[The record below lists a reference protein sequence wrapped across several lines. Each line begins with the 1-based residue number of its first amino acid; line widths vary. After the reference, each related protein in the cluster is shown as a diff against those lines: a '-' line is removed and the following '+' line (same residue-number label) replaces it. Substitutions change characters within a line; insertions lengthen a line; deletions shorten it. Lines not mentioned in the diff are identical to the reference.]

1 MNITGDNGIYNSQTR
16 EGYSRNAAYNVMQH
30 DKQVK
35 ESNSKNLDEIE
46 FENIRYSKLQQ
57 ANKDEYIKDAKIYA
71 EETIN
76 ALSKNGKVSKEQFI
90 PKNTITA
97 MREMLEKFFSVL
109 DLNNDGYIDLNEN
122 TVYFHQNHRRKKCFT
137 YMPEQRW
144 FILATVA
151 TKNKEDKL
159 KQEQLRTAR
168 YEAQKEAR
176 RLELLKNQNTK

>member
-1 MNITGDNGIYNSQTR
+1 MSDKKANFFQTLKYKLSNCDLFGIKKRQIRNESKKSTPEFRQYLKREVVFLQSPDGLRFTGVAHLADLIKHAKHFHIYQ
-16 EGYSRNAAYNVMQH
+16 GYYVSFGALGY
-30 DKQVK
+30 
-35 ESNSKNLDEIE
+35 
-46 FENIRYSKLQQ
+46 
-57 ANKDEYIKDAKIYA
+57 EY
-71 EETIN
+71 E
-76 ALSKNGKVSKEQFI
+76 L
-90 PKNTITA
+90 
-97 MREMLEKFFSVL
+97 
-109 DLNNDGYIDLNEN
+109 DLNEN

-159 KQEQLRTAR
+159 KQEQLRTAH